1 MRWAGV
7 RRATKYFGERSVKEG
22 VWVNISSQKKLG

>member
-7 RRATKYFGERSVKEG
+7 RRVTEYFGERSVEEG